1 MLISFLEVSFY
12 AMDIFE
18 EELNVIDYMQLK
30 IARRTM
36 ASSQKSTPLHLRK
49 KTLIQGST

>member
-1 MLISFLEVSFY
+1 MLISFLENSFY
-12 AMDIFE
+12 VMGIFE
-18 EELNVIDYMQLK
+18 EELKGIDNLQLK

-36 ASSQKSTPLHLRK
+36 ASSQKSCPLHLWK